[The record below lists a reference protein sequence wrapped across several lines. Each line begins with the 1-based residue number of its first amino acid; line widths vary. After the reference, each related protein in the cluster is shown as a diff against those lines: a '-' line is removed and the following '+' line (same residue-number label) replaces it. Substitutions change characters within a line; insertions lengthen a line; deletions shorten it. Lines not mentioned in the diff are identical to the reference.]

1 MDAISP
7 VTFDRM
13 VVPLDG
19 SRLAEVV
26 IEPVTRLA
34 RRLSARV
41 ILLHVLE
48 DRAPAT
54 VHGDRHLTTADEAD
68 AYLAEIAQGMA
79 AEGVDVEYHSHDN
92 PEGDVA
98 ASISDHAAE
107 LGASLLVLCTHGRGR
122 PRDWIVG
129 SIAQQ
134 VVRKAETPVLLIRP
148 SIEES
153 WAFPPQRVIT
163 ALDGTPEA
171 ERVLPVASAFA
182 RAFDVPH
189 ELLIAVPTLGTLTGD
204 RIAAARLVP
213 SATAA
218 SLDLEAEEAGAYA
231 RGLAEQLATS
241 GVADAGAC
249 GPGRYRAVRARP
261 CGGRRAGA
269 DRDGDARAKRPG
281 WVLVGQRWP
290 ARRRPRAMPVAAG
303 SRRRVTRSGARHG
316 AVTTAWHH
324 TNREHHAWTGFCVAA
339 AGYTSVCRRPPA
351 SAVGGSF
358 RWHAGSPML
367 KQRLAQHHLS
377 AD

>member
-26 IEPVTRLA
+26 IDPVTRLA

-107 LGASLLVLCTHGRGR
+107 LEASLLVLCTHGRGR

-148 SIEES
+148 SITES
-153 WAFPPQRVIT
+153 WAFPPQCVIT

-182 RAFDVPH
+182 SAFDVPH

-218 SLDLEAEEAGAYA
+218 SLDIEAEAAGAYA
-231 RGLAEQLATS
+231 RGLAEQLSAS
-241 GVADAGAC
+241 GVQTRAHVARGDIAGSVLDLADAE
-249 GPGRYRAVRARP
+249 GPAVIAMATHARS
-261 CGGRRAGA
+261 GL
-269 DRDGDARAKRPG
+269 DGF
-281 WVLVGQRWP
+281 WSVSVGQRVVGR
-290 ARRRPRAMPVAAG
+290 ARCPLLLVRAG
-303 SRRRVTRSGARHG
+303 
-316 AVTTAWHH
+316 
-324 TNREHHAWTGFCVAA
+324 E
-339 AGYTSVCRRPPA
+339 
-351 SAVGGSF
+351 
-358 RWHAGSPML
+358 
-367 KQRLAQHHLS
+367 
-377 AD
+377 